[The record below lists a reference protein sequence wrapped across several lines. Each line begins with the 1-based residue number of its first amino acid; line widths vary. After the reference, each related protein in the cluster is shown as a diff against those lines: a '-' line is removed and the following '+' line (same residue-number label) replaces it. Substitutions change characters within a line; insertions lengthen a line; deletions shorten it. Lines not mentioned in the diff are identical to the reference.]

1 MACMHGFSRLCLVFL
16 GTNEPH
22 INELS
27 PNDQLLGKFLEYADN
42 LIATA
47 HKNLLLMT
55 ISEQQPVLTIL
66 IKVKAAAK
74 TKKNKTISNVINT
87 SQVIFR

>member
-1 MACMHGFSRLCLVFL
+1 MARMHGFSRLCLLFL
-16 GTNEPH
+16 GTNEPY
-22 INELS
+22 INESS

-47 HKNLLLMT
+47 HKNLLFMT

-66 IKVKAAAK
+66 IKIQAAAK
-74 TKKNKTISNVINT
+74 QKEQNHKQCNKHLT
-87 SQVIFR
+87 SYL